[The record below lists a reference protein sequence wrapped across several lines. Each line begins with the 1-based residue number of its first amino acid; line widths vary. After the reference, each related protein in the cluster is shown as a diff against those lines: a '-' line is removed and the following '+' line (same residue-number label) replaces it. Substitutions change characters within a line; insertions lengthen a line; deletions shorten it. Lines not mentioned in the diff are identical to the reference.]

1 VELLLAI
8 LGWIEDTASLF
19 NLRLV
24 SKTFNAIAASMV
36 LRVLLVTDTAQSVDG
51 LACIQAGG
59 TDTLNSVQEIVF
71 EAAEDGYGQG
81 DALDTA
87 FSGLAKFRNLRVLR
101 LRFNNYSLP
110 MQLRLFAVLA
120 AHPPP
125 PLVSLTLHIIP
136 IPDNIYA
143 TEAFQNIFRSLA
155 TLCISLV
162 SYNDGSPASEN
173 SQLCDF
179 WESSIPSILKSATNL
194 TSLTI
199 RSNYPVGVLPAL
211 PVAIHLPM
219 LTALTLDSFILH
231 PARAD
236 YDIAELIV
244 RHKATLTHLELT
256 DCWVLRGELGVY
268 ARPWHSVF
276 QRFQQELVGLCS
288 LRMSAK
294 AYSWSRRYGYIFL
307 AAESQYTYDDE
318 AVLQVRDLDIAAL
331 QSLMST
337 VELRA
342 RSRI

>member
-1 VELLLAI
+1 MSDIPVELLLAI

-36 LRVLLVTDTAQSVDG
+36 LRVLLLTDIAQSVDG

-81 DALDTA
+81 DALCTA
-87 FSGLAKFRNLRVLR
+87 FSGLAKFRNLKVLR
-101 LRFNNYSLP
+101 LQFDDYSLP
-110 MQLRLFAVLA
+110 LQLRLFTVLT

-136 IPDNIYA
+136 IPNSIYA
-143 TEAFQNIFRSLA
+143 TEAFRNIFRSLT
-155 TLCISLV
+155 TLCISV
-162 SYNDGSPASEN
+162 SYGNQP
-173 SQLCDF
+173 QLSDF

-199 RSNYPVGVLPAL
+199 RSYHPVGVLPAF
-211 PVAIHLPM
+211 PVAHIHLPM
-219 LTALTLDSFILH
+219 LAALTLDNFVLH

-236 YDIAELIV
+236 YDIAEFIV

-256 DCWVLRGELGVY
+256 DCSVFRGELGVY
-268 ARPWHSVF
+268 ARPWHSLF
-276 QRFQQELVGLCS
+276 QLFQQELVGLRSWCS
-288 LRMSAK
+288 SRFCGYLFFPAPESAHTHDN
-294 AYSWSRRYGYIFL
+294 
-307 AAESQYTYDDE
+307 E
-318 AVLQVRDLDIAAL
+318 AAL
-331 QSLMST
+331 QAKDLDDAALESLMST
-337 VELRA
+337 MELRTPPG
-342 RSRI
+342 I